1 MLFPNGQDYLKF
13 CYYDLDIKKICFLKK
28 IYIILEC
35 VRLGYVY
42 WVNKLTPRSQWF
54 YVTNVYIWLH
64 YMLNGSLVGN
74 SAPRIENNG
83 MATISWC
90 CFLNCDFSLPYN
102 RKRMNADLALSF
114 KIIDLKATH
123 ITFRIIFSPETTK
136 QMDKI
141 FKTLVSRNWT
151 SGN

>member
-1 MLFPNGQDYLKF
+1 MEWLPSLGSAFSTVISAFPITG
-13 CYYDLDIKKICFLKK
+13 
-28 IYIILEC
+28 
-35 VRLGYVY
+35 
-42 WVNKLTPRSQWF
+42 
-54 YVTNVYIWLH
+54 
-64 YMLNGSLVGN
+64 
-74 SAPRIENNG
+74 
-83 MATISWC
+83 
-90 CFLNCDFSLPYN
+90 
-102 RKRMNADLALSF
+102 KRMNADLALSF